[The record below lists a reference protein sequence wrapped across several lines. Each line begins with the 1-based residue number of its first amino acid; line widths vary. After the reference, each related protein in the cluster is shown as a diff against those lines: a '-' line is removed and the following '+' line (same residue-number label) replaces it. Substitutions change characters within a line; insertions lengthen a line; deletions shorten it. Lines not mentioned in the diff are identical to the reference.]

1 MKVLIT
7 GYLTRV
13 ATLISHWLM
22 MMMMMML
29 IYVLIYSRDDL
40 IVLGFS
46 TLKGELHNLV

>member
-13 ATLISHWLM
+13 ATLISHWL
-22 MMMMMML
+22 MMMML